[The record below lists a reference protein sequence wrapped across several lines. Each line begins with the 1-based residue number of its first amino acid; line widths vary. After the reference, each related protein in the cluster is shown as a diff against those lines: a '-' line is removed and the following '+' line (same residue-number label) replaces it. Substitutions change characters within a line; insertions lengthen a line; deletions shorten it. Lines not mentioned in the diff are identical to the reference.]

1 MIENH
6 ENKSFLI
13 ADQRVARLIHG
24 MLHEKVPLKKNLVRR
39 RWRIQARA
47 IVIQASHGK
56 VKI

>member
-1 MIENH
+1 
-6 ENKSFLI
+6 
-13 ADQRVARLIHG
+13 